1 LVIDLRVQK
10 MSIMPSKLMSDDHS
24 EPLLLS
30 PPDPDAPVKV
40 TTTKPPPSP
49 KRRLWIWLAVLI
61 LVAAGVYYWWPK
73 SSAGSTAAGS
83 AKGAGKNGKGPAAT
97 PVVAAKAF
105 TGNIGIYYTGLG
117 AVTPLN
123 TVTVKTRIDG
133 QLLKVQ
139 YQEGQL
145 VHQGDVL
152 VEIDPRPYEVVLTQ
166 AQGQLA
172 KDQATLDNARI
183 DLTRYQTLVKQEA
196 VPEQMATTQ
205 KATVEMDEGVVKS
218 DQAQVDSAKLNL
230 VYCHITA
237 PITGRVGLRLVDQGN
252 MVHAADT
259 NGLLVITQI
268 QPISVLF
275 TIAEDQL
282 QVVLK
287 KIGAGQTLTAYA
299 YDREMKNKLATGSLT
314 TIDNQIDPTTGTL
327 RLRATFP
334 NEDNALFPN
343 QFVNVKLLVQEKT
356 GVILAPTAA
365 LQRNTNNTY
374 VYVVK
379 PDSTVTLRNV
389 TTGASEGDNTE
400 ITSGLVQGDVVVL
413 TGVDKLDEGTKVNVQ
428 IQGASTSAPAAVSTS
443 TTAGAAKGQ

>member
-1 LVIDLRVQK
+1 MV
-10 MSIMPSKLMSDDHS
+10 P
-24 EPLLLS
+24 
-30 PPDPDAPVKV
+30 A
-40 TTTKPPPSP
+40 TPPPGHS
-49 KRRLWIWLAVLI
+49 RRRWIWLVVLV
-61 LVAAGVYYWWPK
+61 LLAAGAYYLWPK
-73 SSAGSTAAGS
+73 SSGASTAAGT
-83 AKGAGKNGKGPAAT
+83 AKGAGKNGRGGAAAA
-97 PVVAAKAF
+97 VVAAK
-105 TGNIGIYYTGLG
+105 THQGNIGIYYTGLG

-123 TVTVKTRIDG
+123 TVTVKSRIDG
-133 QLLKVQ
+133 QLLKIQ

-152 VEIDPRPYEVVLTQ
+152 VEIDPRPYEVMLTQ

-172 KDQATLDNARI
+172 KDQATLENARI
-183 DLTRYQTLVKQEA
+183 DLARYQKLLQQEA
-196 VPEQMATTQ
+196 IAEQIATTQ
-205 KATVEMDEGVVKS
+205 KATVDQDEGIVKS
-218 DQAQVDSAKLNL
+218 DQGLVDSAKLNI

-252 MVHAADT
+252 MVHASDT

-287 KIGAGQTLTAYA
+287 KMAGGKTLTADA
-299 YDREMKNKLATGSLT
+299 YDREMTNRLAQGSLT

-334 NEDNALFPN
+334 NLDSALFPN
-343 QFVNVKLLVQEKT
+343 QFVNVKLLVEEKT
-356 GVILAPTAA
+356 GVTLAPRAA
-365 LQRNTNNTY
+365 LQRNTNDTY

-389 TTGASEGDNTE
+389 TTGASEGDDTE
-400 ITSGLVQGDVVVL
+400 ITSGLVPGDVVVL
-413 TGVDKLDEGTKVNVQ
+413 TGVDKLDEGTKVNAQ
-428 IQGASTSAPAAVSTS
+428 ISSAKATPGGTQ
-443 TTAGAAKGQ
+443 KGK

>member
-1 LVIDLRVQK
+1 LVIELRVQK
-10 MSIMPSKLMSDDHS
+10 MSIMPSKLMDDQHS
-24 EPLLLS
+24 EPLLLL
-30 PPDPDAPVKV
+30 PPDPAAPVKM
-40 TTTKPPPSP
+40 TTTAPPPAP
-49 KRRLWIWLAVLI
+49 RRRLWIWLVVLI
-61 LVAAGVYYWWPK
+61 LVAAGGYYLWAK
-73 SSAGSTAAGS
+73 SSTTSAAAGS

-97 PVVAAKAF
+97 PVVAAKAIK
-105 TGNIGIYYTGLG
+105 GNIGIYYTGLG

-123 TVTVKTRIDG
+123 TVTVKSRIDG

-152 VEIDPRPYEVVLTQ
+152 VEIDPRPYEVALTQ

-183 DLTRYQTLVKQEA
+183 DYTRYQTLLKQDA
-196 VPEQMATTQ
+196 IAEQIATTQ
-205 KATVEMDEGVVKS
+205 KATVEQDEGIVKT
-218 DQAQVDSAKLNL
+218 DQGQVDSAKLNI

-287 KIGAGQTLTAYA
+287 KIGAGQALTAYA
-299 YDREMKNKLATGSLT
+299 YDRDMKNMLATGSLT

-334 NEDNALFPN
+334 NTDNALFPN
-343 QFVNVKLLVQEKT
+343 QFVNVKLQVQEKT

-389 TTGASEGDNTE
+389 TVGASEGDNTE

-413 TGVDKLDEGTKVNVQ
+413 TGVDKLDEGTKVNAQ
-428 IQGASTSAPAAVSTS
+428 IPSDKA
-443 TTAGAAKGQ
+443 TAGGAAGAVKGQ

>member
-1 LVIDLRVQK
+1 
-10 MSIMPSKLMSDDHS
+10 MSIVPSKLLHDEHS

-30 PPDPDAPVKV
+30 PPDPGAEVKMV
-40 TTTKPPPSP
+40 PATPPPGSS
-49 KRRLWIWLAVLI
+49 RRRWIWLVVLI
-61 LVAAGVYYWWPK
+61 LLAAGTYYLWPK
-73 SSAGSTAAGS
+73 SSGPSTAAGA
-83 AKGAGKNGKGPAAT
+83 AKGAGKNGRGGTAA
-97 PVVAAKAF
+97 PVVAAKAH

-123 TVTVKTRIDG
+123 TVTVKSRIDG
-133 QLLKVQ
+133 QLLKIQ

-152 VEIDPRPYEVVLTQ
+152 VEIDPRPYEVMLTQ
-166 AQGQLA
+166 ALGQLA
-172 KDQATLDNARI
+172 KDQATLENARI
-183 DLTRYQTLVKQEA
+183 DLARYQKLLQQEA
-196 VPEQMATTQ
+196 IAEQIATTQ
-205 KATVEMDEGVVKS
+205 KATVDQDEGVVKS
-218 DQAQVDSAKLNL
+218 DQGQVDSARLNIA
-230 VYCHITA
+230 YCHITA

-252 MVHAADT
+252 MVHASDA

-287 KIGAGQTLTAYA
+287 KIAAGQTLLAYA
-299 YDREMKNKLATGSLT
+299 YDREMKIMLAQGSLT

-334 NEDNALFPN
+334 NSDNALFPN
-343 QFVNVKLLVQEKT
+343 QFVNVRLLVEKKT
-356 GVILAPTAA
+356 GVTLAPTAA

-389 TTGASEGDNTE
+389 TVGASEGDDSE
-400 ITSGLVQGDVVVL
+400 IASGLVPGDVVVL
-413 TGVDKLDEGTKVNVQ
+413 TGVDKLDEGTKVNAQ
-428 IQGASTSAPAAVSTS
+428 IQGAPPSGAT
-443 TTAGAAKGQ
+443 GAAKGK

>member
-1 LVIDLRVQK
+1 
-10 MSIMPSKLMSDDHS
+10 MPSKLMKDDHS

-30 PPDPDAPVKV
+30 PPDPAAPVKM
-40 TTTKPPPSP
+40 TTAAPPAAP
-49 KRRLWIWLAVLI
+49 KRRLWIWLVVLI
-61 LVAAGVYYWWPK
+61 LVAAGGYYLWSK
-73 SSAGSTAAGS
+73 SSSTSTAVSS
-83 AKGAGKNGKGPAAT
+83 AKGAGKNGKGAAAT
-97 PVVAAKAF
+97 PVVAAKAY
-105 TGNIGIYYTGLG
+105 TGNIGIYYSGLG

-123 TVTVKTRIDG
+123 TVTVKSRIDG

-152 VEIDPRPYEVVLTQ
+152 VEIDPRPYEVALTQ

-183 DLTRYQTLVKQEA
+183 DLNRYQILLKQEA
-196 VPEQMATTQ
+196 IAEQLATTQ
-205 KATVEMDEGVVKS
+205 KATVEQDEGIVKS
-218 DQAQVDSAKLNL
+218 DQGQVDSAKLNIA
-230 VYCHITA
+230 YCHITA

-252 MVHAADT
+252 MVHASDT

-299 YDREMKNKLATGSLT
+299 YDRDMKNMLATGSLT

-334 NEDNALFPN
+334 NTDNALFPD

-389 TTGASEGDNTE
+389 SVGASEGDNTE
-400 ITSGLVQGDVVVL
+400 ITSGLVAGDVVVL
-413 TGVDKLDEGTKVNVQ
+413 TGVDKLDEGTKVNAQ
-428 IQGASTSAPAAVSTS
+428 ITSDKATPGGA
-443 TTAGAAKGQ
+443 AGAAKGQ

>member
-1 LVIDLRVQK
+1 
-10 MSIMPSKLMSDDHS
+10 MPSKLMKDDQS

-30 PPDPDAPVKV
+30 PPDPAAPVKM
-40 TTTKPPPSP
+40 TTTTPPSAP
-49 KRRLWIWLAVLI
+49 KRRLWIWLVVLV
-61 LVAAGVYYWWPK
+61 LVAVGAYYWWPK
-73 SSAGSTAAGS
+73 SSAASTAAGS
-83 AKGAGKNGKGPAAT
+83 AKGAGKNGKGAPST

-105 TGNIGIYYTGLG
+105 KGNIGIYYTGLG

-123 TVTVKTRIDG
+123 TVTVKSRIDG
-133 QLLKVQ
+133 QLLRVQ

-152 VEIDPRPYEVVLTQ
+152 VEIDPRPYEVALTQ

-172 KDQATLDNARI
+172 KDQASLDNARI

-205 KATVEMDEGVVKS
+205 KATVEMDEGVVKT
-218 DQAQVDSAKLNL
+218 DQGQVDSAKLNI

-287 KIGAGQTLTAYA
+287 KIGAGQTLTAFG

-334 NEDNALFPN
+334 NTDNALFPN
-343 QFVNVKLLVQEKT
+343 QFVNVKLLVEEKT

-389 TTGASEGDNTE
+389 TVGASEGDNTE
-400 ITSGLVQGDVVVL
+400 ITSGLVEGDVVVL
-413 TGVDKLDEGTKVNVQ
+413 TGVDKLDEGTKVNAQ
-428 IQGASTSAPAAVSTS
+428 IAGA
-443 TTAGAAKGQ
+443 AGAAKGQ

>member
-1 LVIDLRVQK
+1 MAIEMRVQK
-10 MSIMPSKLMSDDHS
+10 MSIMPSKLMNEDHS
-24 EPLLLS
+24 APLLLS
-30 PPDPDAPVKV
+30 PPDPAAPVKM
-40 TTTKPPPSP
+40 TTKPPRAPQ
-49 KRRLWIWLAVLI
+49 RRLWIWFIVLI
-61 LVAAGVYYWWPK
+61 LLAGAGYYLWSRP
-73 SSAGSTAAGS
+73 SATSAAAGS

-97 PVVAAKAF
+97 PVVAAKAY
-105 TGNIGIYYTGLG
+105 TGNIGIYYAGLG

-123 TVTVKTRIDG
+123 TVTVKSRIDG

-152 VEIDPRPYEVVLTQ
+152 VEIDPRPYEVALTQ

-183 DLTRYQTLVKQEA
+183 DYTRYQTLLKQEA
-196 VPEQMATTQ
+196 IAEQIATTQ
-205 KATVEMDEGVVKS
+205 KATVEQDEGIVKT
-218 DQAQVDSAKLNL
+218 DQGLVDSAKLNI

-287 KIGAGQTLTAYA
+287 KIGAGQALAAYA

-334 NEDNALFPN
+334 NTDNALFPN
-343 QFVNVKLLVQEKT
+343 QFVNVKLLVEEKT
-356 GVILAPTAA
+356 GVVLAPTAA

-379 PDSTVTLRNV
+379 PDSTVTLRTV

-400 ITSGLVQGDVVVL
+400 IASGLVAGDVVVL
-413 TGVDKLDEGTKVNVQ
+413 TGVDKLDEGTKVNAQVASDKATPG
-428 IQGASTSAPAAVSTS
+428 GA
-443 TTAGAAKGQ
+443 AGAAKGQ

>member
-1 LVIDLRVQK
+1 MKDV
-10 MSIMPSKLMSDDHS
+10 HS

-30 PPDPDAPVKV
+30 PPNPAAPVKM
-40 TTTKPPPSP
+40 TTTASPPAPQ
-49 KRRLWIWLAVLI
+49 RRLWIWLLVLI
-61 LVAAGVYYWWPK
+61 LVAAGVYYLWPK
-73 SSAGSTAAGS
+73 SSASSTTAGS
-83 AKGAGKNGKGPAAT
+83 AKGAGKNGKGAAAT
-97 PVVAAKAF
+97 PVVAAKAY
-105 TGNIGIYYTGLG
+105 TGNIGIYYSGLG

-123 TVTVKTRIDG
+123 TVTVKSRIDG
-133 QLLKVQ
+133 ELLKIQ

-152 VEIDPRPYEVVLTQ
+152 VEIDPRPYEVMLTQ

-183 DLTRYQTLVKQEA
+183 DLARYQTLLKQEA
-196 VPEQMATTQ
+196 IAEQIATTQ
-205 KATVEMDEGVVKS
+205 KATVEQDEGIVKA
-218 DQAQVDSAKLNL
+218 DQGQVDSAKLNL

-252 MVHAADT
+252 MIHASDT

-299 YDREMKNKLATGSLT
+299 YDRDMKNMLATGSLT

-334 NEDNALFPN
+334 NTDNALFPN

-389 TTGASEGDNTE
+389 TVGASEGDNTE
-400 ITSGLVQGDVVVL
+400 ITSGLVTGDVVVL
-413 TGVDKLDEGTKVNVQ
+413 TGVDKLDEGTKVNAQ
-428 IQGASTSAPAAVSTS
+428 IPGA
-443 TTAGAAKGQ
+443 AGAAKGQ

>member
-1 LVIDLRVQK
+1 
-10 MSIMPSKLMSDDHS
+10 
-24 EPLLLS
+24 
-30 PPDPDAPVKV
+30 
-40 TTTKPPPSP
+40 
-49 KRRLWIWLAVLI
+49 
-61 LVAAGVYYWWPK
+61 
-73 SSAGSTAAGS
+73 
-83 AKGAGKNGKGPAAT
+83 
-97 PVVAAKAF
+97 VVAAKAR
-105 TGNIGIYYTGLG
+105 TGNIGIYYMGLG

-123 TVTVKTRIDG
+123 TVTVKSRIDG
-133 QLLKVQ
+133 QLLKIQ
-139 YQEGQL
+139 YQEGEL

-152 VEIDPRPYEVVLTQ
+152 IEIDPRPYEVMLTQ

-183 DLTRYQTLVKQEA
+183 DLTRYQTLLKQEA
-196 VPEQMATTQ
+196 IAEQIATTQ
-205 KATVEMDEGVVKS
+205 KATVEQDEGIVKA
-218 DQAQVDSAKLNL
+218 DQGQVDSAKLNI

-252 MVHAADT
+252 MVHASDT

-275 TIAEDQL
+275 TISEDQL

-287 KIGAGQTLTAYA
+287 KIGAGQKLTAYA
-299 YDREMKNKLATGSLT
+299 YDREMKNMLATGSLT

-334 NEDNALFPN
+334 NTDNALFPN
-343 QFVNVKLLVQEKT
+343 QFVNVKLLVEQKN
-356 GVILAPTAA
+356 GVTLAPTAA

-389 TTGASEGDNTE
+389 TTGASEGDDTE
-400 ITSGLVQGDVVVL
+400 ITSGLVPGDVVVL
-413 TGVDKLDEGTKVNVQ
+413 TGVDKLDEGTKVNAQ
-428 IQGASTSAPAAVSTS
+428 LTG
-443 TTAGAAKGQ
+443 GAAKGK

>member
-1 LVIDLRVQK
+1 
-10 MSIMPSKLMSDDHS
+10 MDDDQTA
-24 EPLLLS
+24 PLLLA
-30 PPDPDAPVKV
+30 PPDPAAPVKM
-40 TTTKPPPSP
+40 TTTPPRAPH
-49 KRRLWIWLAVLI
+49 RRLWIWLIVLI
-61 LVAAGVYYWWPK
+61 LVAAVGYYLWSK
-73 SSAGSTAAGS
+73 SNTTSAAAGST
-83 AKGAGKNGKGPAAT
+83 KGAGKNGKGPAAT
-97 PVVAAKAF
+97 PVVAAKAYK
-105 TGNIGIYYTGLG
+105 GDIGIYYTGLG

-123 TVTVKTRIDG
+123 TVTVKSRIDG

-139 YQEGQL
+139 YKEGEL

-152 VEIDPRPYEVVLTQ
+152 VEIDPRPYEVALTQ

-183 DLTRYQTLVKQEA
+183 DYTRYQTLLKQEA
-196 VPEQMATTQ
+196 IAEQIATTQ
-205 KATVEMDEGVVKS
+205 KATVEQDEGIVKT
-218 DQAQVDSAKLNL
+218 DQGLVDSAKLNL

-299 YDREMKNKLATGSLT
+299 YDRDMKNKLATGSLT

-334 NEDNALFPN
+334 NTDNALFPN
-343 QFVNVKLLVQEKT
+343 QFVNVKLLVEEKT

-379 PDSTVTLRNV
+379 PDSTVTLRTI

-400 ITSGLVQGDVVVL
+400 ITSGLVAGDVVVL
-413 TGVDKLDEGTKVNVQ
+413 TGVDKLDEGTKVNAQVTSDKATPG
-428 IQGASTSAPAAVSTS
+428 GA
-443 TTAGAAKGQ
+443 AGAAKGQ

>member
-1 LVIDLRVQK
+1 MK
-10 MSIMPSKLMSDDHS
+10 DDHS

-30 PPDPDAPVKV
+30 PPDPAAPVKM
-40 TTTKPPPSP
+40 TTTTPPPAH
-49 KRRLWIWLAVLI
+49 KRRLWIWLLVLI
-61 LVAAGVYYWWPK
+61 LVAAGVYYLWPK
-73 SSAGSTAAGS
+73 SSASSTAAGS
-83 AKGAGKNGKGPAAT
+83 AKGAGKNGKGAPAT
-97 PVVAAKAF
+97 PVVAAKAVK
-105 TGNIGIYYTGLG
+105 GNIGIYYTGLG

-133 QLLKVQ
+133 ELLKIQ
-139 YQEGQL
+139 YQEGEL

-152 VEIDPRPYEVVLTQ
+152 IEIDPRPYQVLLTQ

-172 KDQATLDNARI
+172 KDQAALDNARI
-183 DLTRYQTLVKQEA
+183 DLARYQTLVKQEA

-205 KATVEMDEGVVKS
+205 KATVEMDEGIVKT
-218 DQAQVDSAKLNL
+218 DQGLVDSARLNL

-287 KIGAGQTLTAYA
+287 KIRAGQTLTAYA
-299 YDREMKNKLATGSLT
+299 YDRDMKNMLATGSLT

-334 NEDNALFPN
+334 NTDNALFPN

-400 ITSGLVQGDVVVL
+400 ITSGLVEGDVVVL
-413 TGVDKLDEGTKVNVQ
+413 TGVDKLDEGTKVNAQ
-428 IQGASTSAPAAVSTS
+428 IPGA
-443 TTAGAAKGQ
+443 AGAAKGK